1 MARLTRR
8 AFIGTAAAGA
18 AAATVTALPGVAS
31 AAPHDDDTDDRE
43 APVTSGPVMVRV
55 RDARTGA
62 MSLYL
67 GTEEISFTDKTLAR
81 RLVRAAA
88 RG

>member
-18 AAATVTALPGVAS
+18 AAATVTALPGVSS
-31 AAPHDDDTDDRE
+31 AAPKDDEDDRD
-43 APVTSGPVMVRV
+43 APATSGPVMVRV
-55 RDARTGA
+55 RNARTGE

-67 GTEEISFTDKTLAR
+67 GTEEISYTDKTLAR

-88 RG
+88 RS